1 MPTTLESIAT
11 KYLRSGSPA
20 QRTREEY
27 ATTLHKW
34 SRWGSAVPLEHLG
47 RKEIREFLDWVH
59 EDAIARQAR
68 NPGRTSNKVRSHLRA
83 VMSWAWEQDLVDAL
97 PRFPKLK
104 PQRDVAGRHYLTKP
118 EINALYFA
126 THQMRRPRDWSH
138 PFAIGRYWRAA
149 LVIFFNYGVDTGT
162 VWKTLPFHEPILWRH
177 VSWAR
182 QSPDR
187 EIKES
192 CPWGWLF
199 YRRVK
204 TDKTFW
210 RPMNRTVRLHLRSI
224 MPDNPAPELPM
235 FFGGGTRPNN
245 RFRTLCD
252 LAGIRPKTS
261 IDTGEERPWVLKDLR
276 KTCATYYDEHMPES
290 SVEILGHSAG
300 RITYRHYAHRA
311 PLAFRAIMT
320 LPQPSAFR
328 SLANGFDGQCPCCRR
343 RLVEVVDRTSE

>member
-1 MPTTLESIAT
+1 LEQLS
-11 KYLRSGSPA
+11 
-20 QRTREEY
+20 
-27 ATTLHKW
+27 
-34 SRWGSAVPLEHLG
+34 

-68 NPGRTSNKVRSHLRA
+68 NPGRISNKVRSHLRA

-126 THQMRRPRDWSH
+126 THQIRRPRGWNE
-138 PFAIGRYWRAA
+138 PFPIGRYWRAA
-149 LVIFFNYGVDTGT
+149 LVVFFNHGVDTGT

-177 VSWAR
+177 ISWER

-210 RPMNRTVRLHLRSI
+210 RPMNRTVRLHLKSI
-224 MPDNPAPELPM
+224 MPNNPDPDSPV

-245 RFRTLCD
+245 RFRALCN
-252 LAGIRPKTS
+252 LAAIRPKTS
-261 IDTGEERPWVLKDLR
+261 IDTGEQRPWVLKDLR
-276 KTCATYYDEHMPES
+276 KTCATHYDEHMPES

-300 RITYRHYAHRA
+300 GITYRHYAHRA
-311 PLAFRAIMT
+311 PLAFRAIISR
-320 LPQPSAFR
+320 P
-328 SLANGFDGQCPCCRR
+328 
-343 RLVEVVDRTSE
+343 